1 MKSSQHRVKT
11 SADSTSMAS
20 KGLAKT
26 ARPTSSSNPYVSH
39 EEEAS
44 KFLKD
49 HKIIE
54 LFENLMAGLVYER
67 PADPKEYMKK
77 HIQQLLK
84 AKSDPDEA
92 EPPSLLDESNLKSM
106 YYMLDITK
114 KGYISKEQYL
124 QAMGAIGARKFN
136 ENPAGA
142 DLNKITLETFLRETK
157 ASLRDASATYI
168 DL

>member
-1 MKSSQHRVKT
+1 MQTAMESE
-11 SADSTSMAS
+11 
-20 KGLAKT
+20 GLAKS
-26 ARPTSSSNPYVSH
+26 ARPTSSSDPYASH
-39 EEEAS
+39 EEGAS
-44 KFLKD
+44 KYLKD

-54 LFENLMAGLVYER
+54 LFQNLTAALVHER
-67 PADPKEYMKK
+67 PEDPKEFMKN
-77 HIQQLLK
+77 HIEQLLK
-84 AKSDPDEA
+84 AKSDPDLA
-92 EPPSLLDESNLKSM
+92 EPPCFMDESNLKSV
-106 YYMLDITK
+106 YSMLDVTK

-124 QAMGAIGARKFN
+124 QAMGSIGVRKFN

>member
-1 MKSSQHRVKT
+1 M
-11 SADSTSMAS
+11 ANEGISTN
-20 KGLAKT
+20 
-26 ARPTSSSNPYVSH
+26 ARPTSSSDPYVSH
-39 EEEAS
+39 EEVAS
-44 KFLKD
+44 KYLKD
-49 HKIIE
+49 HKVIE
-54 LFENLMAGLVYER
+54 LFENLMARLVYER
-67 PADPKEYMKK
+67 PEDPKEYMKK

-84 AKSDPDEA
+84 AKTDPDEA
-92 EPPSLLDESNLKSM
+92 ESPCLLDESNLKSM

-157 ASLRDASATYI
+157 ASLRDASATYS